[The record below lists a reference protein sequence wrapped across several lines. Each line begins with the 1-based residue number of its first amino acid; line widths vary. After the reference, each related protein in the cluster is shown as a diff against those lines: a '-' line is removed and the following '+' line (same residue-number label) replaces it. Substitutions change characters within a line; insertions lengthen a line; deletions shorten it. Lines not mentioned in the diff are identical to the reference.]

1 LENGNADIIRK
12 NISYVCIGHNGG
24 PSF

>member
-12 NISYVCIGHNGG
+12 NISHVCIGHNGG